1 MIRLVVKKSQVDA
14 SENLKK
20 IFLGKV
26 KFLILVFFIAFCLFY
41 VVLFGL

>member
-1 MIRLVVKKSQVDA
+1 MPVKI
-14 SENLKK
+14 LK

-41 VVLFGL
+41 VVFLGF